1 MIEIYTDG
9 ACKGNP
15 GRGGWGVAWFEDGEL
30 FDEQF
35 GGVAHTTN
43 NRMELYAVLKC
54 LEMLRFWDIGR
65 IGITIY
71 TDSMYVFKGITA
83 WRQLWKKKAW
93 QKIANADLW
102 QELDRCWHQDL
113 MIRWVRGHNGCHK
126 NEWADR
132 LAKKGCQANY
142 DSIKS

>member
-15 GRGGWGVAWFEDGEL
+15 GRGGWGVAWFDNGEL
-30 FDEQF
+30 FDEQY

-43 NRMELYAVLKC
+43 NRMELFAVIQC
-54 LEMLRFWDIGR
+54 LEMLRLWKIDCV
-65 IGITIY
+65 GITIY

-83 WRQLWKKKAW
+83 WRHAWKKKVW

-102 QELDRCWHQDL
+102 QELDRLWDKDL
-113 MIRWVRGHNGCHK
+113 VIRWIRGHDGCYQ
-126 NEWADR
+126 NEWADT
-132 LAKKGCQANY
+132 LANRGCQENY
-142 DSIKS
+142 HYAKN